1 MHLCASCSSGAWRGR
16 MGAAT
21 QRKPGACNVL
31 AGMCMRLG
39 MRLFCAVHQNTRM
52 RMFCVCVCVC
62 MWLDGWV
69 QCSAHASVCQTQ
81 NALSMHA
88 FVCLLLIFRR
98 YGHRGRSLA
107 RRECA
112 YVIQCVQMLAPM
124 HVSESTLCA
133 RAWACACAPTL
144 RIQAPLCA
152 VLNNFCFV

>member
-21 QRKPGACNVL
+21 QRKPGACNVGRHVH
-31 AGMCMRLG
+31 ASGHAPFMC
-39 MRLFCAVHQNTRM
+39 CASEHAYAYVL
-52 RMFCVCVCVC
+52 CVCVC
-62 MWLDGWV
+62 GWV
-69 QCSAHASVCQTQ
+69 GRCSAVRTRACARHKMLFRC
-81 NALSMHA
+81 MHSCA
-88 FVCLLLIFRR
+88 CCSSCRR

-107 RRECA
+107 RCECA